1 MKRLIFFVL
10 ILLML
15 PMVAQAFEALSS
27 GGVGWIQ
34 QQGQKS
40 ELGYFVGFAAPIVTK
55 DSAGYQ
61 LVNETSYLYSGY
73 SDNVKAL
80 RTYAINR
87 KALFTGQD
95 WRFYL
100 GLGAGI
106 WQFLSSSDTGEGEA
120 LGAIIVRIGGS
131 WKCVDLGLSGEIIQ
145 REGADFFFPS
155 MRVAIGF

>member
-1 MKRLIFFVL
+1 VKRMMIFLMILL
-10 ILLML
+10 ILPIMT
-15 PMVAQAFEALSS
+15 QAFEALSS

-61 LVNETSYLYSGY
+61 LINETSYLYSGY

-95 WRFYL
+95 WGCYL
-100 GLGAGI
+100 GLGAGV
-106 WQFLSSSDTGEGEA
+106 WQFLKTTDIGEGDA
-120 LGAIIVRIGGS
+120 LGAIIVRVRGS
-131 WKCVDLGLSGEIIQ
+131 WKCVDLGVSGEIIQ
-145 REGADFFFPS
+145 REGADLFFPS